1 MNGTHRALLSSRV
14 LEKSS
19 TCDSVLKCLIILC
32 YRETMLRHLAAGLLV
47 MVIAAASHAQVP
59 RPLPANGKLGHLVG
73 QQHPFPL
80 VQINNTVVRLAP
92 GAKIYN
98 RENRT
103 ILHNQIPPSAPV
115 LFVQDRAGQIV
126 RIYLLRP
133 DELARLQRDSKR

>member
-1 MNGTHRALLSSRV
+1 MNRPRRALLSSMVVQSRATRN
-14 LEKSS
+14 SI
-19 TCDSVLKCLIILC
+19 LKCLIILC

-59 RPLPANGKLGHLVG
+59 RLLPANGQLGHLVG

-92 GAKIYN
+92 SAKIYN